1 MKRDKLID
9 FLIKPPMWLN
19 VIIWVI
25 GTIAIAASQTLYFLG
40 LGLKLWALPVH
51 IVALVFLI
59 LSVYAVLTVIG
70 VTKRAKNSPKLKRF
84 FSSYNVRAFVYAAGS
99 IIFNTCYVVFGIII
113 ANLEQS
119 PWLGVLV
126 GYHVFLIIPRA
137 IVFYNKHR
145 GKGTKDVQ
153 NVRAYAYCGFA
164 LTLLALAVI
173 PVIRMVLDDRNTY
186 NYFVSSIIY
195 VTAIAAYTFTKLGIA
210 IYNLRRVRKNADMSL
225 KAIKNVSFADALI
238 SIYALQAMMLK
249 ELNTGLDSLAH
260 ALNPAMGGLL
270 ASGIFALGM
279 YMLITGIKKLKA
291 MPADEADDIGE
302 PETDAETT
310 NKPEN
315 EQAQV
320 EQPTTE
326 SVSYDNDSVVD

>member
-9 FLIKPPMWLN
+9 FLIKPPMWFN
-19 VIIWVI
+19 VIIWTV

-59 LSVYAVLTVIG
+59 LSVYAVLTVVG

-84 FSSYNVRAFVYAAGS
+84 FSSYSVRAFVYTAGS
-99 IIFNTCYVVFGIII
+99 IIFNTCYVVCGIII

-119 PWLGVLV
+119 LWLGVLV

-137 IVFYNKHR
+137 IVFYKKHR
-145 GKGTKDVQ
+145 GKGTREVQ

-164 LTLLALAVI
+164 LMLLALAVI
-173 PVIRMVLDDRNTY
+173 PVIRMVFNDHNTY

-195 VTAIAAYTFTKLGIA
+195 VNAIAAYTFTKLGIA
-210 IYNLRRVRKNADMSL
+210 IYNLRRVRNNADMSL

-249 ELNTGLDSLAH
+249 ELNTGLDPLAH
-260 ALNPAMGGLL
+260 TLNPTMGGLL
-270 ASGIFALGM
+270 ALGIFALGM
-279 YMLITGIKKLKA
+279 YMLITGVKKLKA
-291 MPADEADDIGE
+291 MPAEDADE
-302 PETDAETT
+302 PESDAETT
-310 NKPEN
+310 DRQNEPEQQT
-315 EQAQV
+315 E
-320 EQPTTE
+320 PTTGSAVRIE
-326 SVSYDNDSVVD
+326 ERADVQS